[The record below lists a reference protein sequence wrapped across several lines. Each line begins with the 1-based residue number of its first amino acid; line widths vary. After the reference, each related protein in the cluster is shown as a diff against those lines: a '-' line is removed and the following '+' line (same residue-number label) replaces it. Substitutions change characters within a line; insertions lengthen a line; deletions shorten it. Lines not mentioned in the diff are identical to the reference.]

1 MTSSVTSIC
10 KLSDETADLYIF
22 FGTRQERIL
31 SHLRLKCSHANL
43 DNIGMYTAINRL
55 GFGDD
60 TEVQHRLTLNIGPP
74 ARHALDSARRCQVF
88 QRRTPG
94 VLLKTEASRGSSSN
108 KIFWRTPG
116 VFMIPFRV
124 TEGLL
129 VYLLSAGIIKE
140 R

>member
-1 MTSSVTSIC
+1 MRPPICTS
-10 KLSDETADLYIF
+10 F

-74 ARHALDSARRCQVF
+74 ARHAPDSARRFWVF
-88 QRRTPG
+88 KRRTPG
-94 VLLKTEASRGSSSN
+94 VLLKLRQVEEAAVTNFS
-108 KIFWRTPG
+108 G
-116 VFMIPFRV
+116 VLRQYS
-124 TEGLL
+124 L
-129 VYLLSAGIIKE
+129 
-140 R
+140 